1 MGTERLMLD
10 NDIQQGLR
18 EVGAQVASGRPGLFI
33 GRSAVGFAVIAGAA
47 SGSTAVG
54 HGHMIAVG
62 LNEEGLR
69 ALRSRIDSLL
79 GESTQAPLPQGLIV
93 Q

>member
-1 MGTERLMLD
+1 MGTESRLMLD
-10 NDIQQGLR
+10 NDVQQGLQ
-18 EVGAQVASGRPGLFI
+18 EVGAQVTSGRPGLFI
-33 GRSAVGFAVIAGAA
+33 GRSSVGFVVIAGAA

-54 HGHMIAVG
+54 HGHMVAVG
-62 LNEEGLR
+62 PNEAGLR

-79 GESTQAPLPQGLIV
+79 GDSTERLPEGLIV